1 MSSNSNGTYSVYIPT
16 IKSSYKSQ
24 DIGLLFWNNKIGD
37 VTRVDFAQFKDVEK
51 NEFRQAFV
59 HFIPLERTNSVL
71 EKIEQDG
78 KYKFYPYNTDCIN
91 FVEIPVK
98 EYSPNEYWLFL
109 KNNTPVQETEQNIH
123 QIAHNAKLM
132 EEKTAQMEEKTAQME
147 EKTAQMEEK
156 TAQMEEKMAQ
166 MMKKMDIVM
175 ELNVT
180 LIGIVELQNT
190 KIENMLL
197 TQPNYVKYPIYVKEE
212 PDYVKEEPKLSEEIY
227 VKEEPIYVKEEP
239 IYVKEEPNLTQIVDL
254 NNEINSEHYKH
265 YENSP
270 LGLINPRQSP
280 NENTIHHLHSDGV
293 ITYQKGGNAYG
304 QRCEFIDKQRLNG
317 HEKLNLKF
325 VKEAEYTSYVIL
337 TNQQCCYYR
346 GIMEELINNID

>member
-1 MSSNSNGTYSVYIPT
+1 MSLSANGNYSVYIPT

-37 VTRVDFAQFKDVEK
+37 VTRVDFAQFKDAEK

-71 EKIEQDG
+71 EAIEQDG
-78 KYKFYPYNTDCIN
+78 KYKFHPLNQ
-91 FVEIPVK
+91 
-98 EYSPNEYWLFL
+98 YSLNEYWLFL
-109 KNNTPVQETEQNIH
+109 KNNAPVEETEQNIH

-147 EKTAQMEEK
+147 EKTVQMEEK
-156 TAQMEEKMAQ
+156 MAQMEEKMAQ

-180 LIGIVELQNT
+180 LTGIVELQNNN
-190 KIENMLL
+190 IEKMSLAE
-197 TQPNYVKYPIYVKEE
+197 PIYVKYPIYVKEE
-212 PDYVKEEPKLSEEIY
+212 PKLAEEIYVKPEEIY
-227 VKEEPIYVKEEP
+227 VKEEQKVDEEK
-239 IYVKEEPNLTQIVDL
+239 ILAQQIVDL
-254 NNEINSEHYKH
+254 NNEINSKHFKH

-270 LGLINPRQSP
+270 LGLINPKQSP

-293 ITYQKGGNAYG
+293 ITYQKGGDAYG
-304 QRCEFIDKQRLNG
+304 QRSEFVCTERLNG
-317 HEKLNLKF
+317 HQKLNFKF

-337 TNQQCCYYR
+337 TNKQCSYYR
-346 GIMEELINNID
+346 GIMAELIYTIS

>member
-24 DIGLLFWNNKIGD
+24 DIGMLFWNSKIVD

-71 EKIEQDG
+71 ETIEQDG
-78 KYKFYPYNTDCIN
+78 KYKFYPYSTDCIN
-91 FVEIPVK
+91 VK

-132 EEKTAQMEEKTAQME
+132 EEKA
-147 EKTAQMEEK
+147 AQMEEK

-180 LIGIVELQNT
+180 LIGIVELQNN
-190 KIENMLL
+190 KMENISL

-212 PDYVKEEPKLSEEIY
+212 PIYVKEEPIY

-239 IYVKEEPNLTQIVDL
+239 IYVKEEPNLAQPFPDEEPNLAQPFPKVDL

-293 ITYQKGGNAYG
+293 ITYQKGGVAYG
-304 QRCEFIDKQRLNG
+304 QRSEFVCTQRLNG
-317 HEKLNLKF
+317 HEKLNFKF

-337 TNQQCCYYR
+337 TSQQCCYYR
-346 GIMEELINNID
+346 GLMAELINNSD

>member
-24 DIGLLFWNNKIGD
+24 DIGMLFWNNKIGD

-71 EKIEQDG
+71 ETIEQDG
-78 KYKFYPYNTDCIN
+78 KYKFYPYSTDCIN
-91 FVEIPVK
+91 FVGIPIK

-132 EEKTAQMEEKTAQME
+132 EEKTTQMEEKAAQMEEKMV
-147 EKTAQMEEK
+147 
-156 TAQMEEKMAQ
+156 QMEEKMAQ

-180 LIGIVELQNT
+180 LIGIVELQNN
-190 KIENMLL
+190 KMENMSL

-212 PDYVKEEPKLSEEIY
+212 PNLAQPFLE
-227 VKEEPIYVKEEP
+227 
-239 IYVKEEPNLTQIVDL
+239 EEPNLAQPFPKVDL

-293 ITYQKGGNAYG
+293 ITYQKGGDAYG
-304 QRCEFIDKQRLNG
+304 QRSEFVCTHRLNG
-317 HEKLNLKF
+317 HEKLNFKF
-325 VKEAEYTSYVIL
+325 VKEAQYTSYVIL

-346 GIMEELINNID
+346 GLMAELINNID

>member
-1 MSSNSNGTYSVYIPT
+1 MSLSANGNYSVYIPT

-37 VTRVDFAQFKDVEK
+37 VTRVDFAQFKDAEK

-71 EKIEQDG
+71 EAIEQDG
-78 KYKFYPYNTDCIN
+78 KYKFHPLNQ
-91 FVEIPVK
+91 
-98 EYSPNEYWLFL
+98 YSLNEYWLFL
-109 KNNTPVQETEQNIH
+109 KNNAPVEETEQNIH
-123 QIAHNAKLM
+123 QIAHNAKL
-132 EEKTAQMEEKTAQME
+132 
-147 EKTAQMEEK
+147 MEEK

-180 LIGIVELQNT
+180 LTGIVELQNNN
-190 KIENMLL
+190 IEKMSLAE
-197 TQPNYVKYPIYVKEE
+197 PIYVKYPIYVKEE
-212 PDYVKEEPKLSEEIY
+212 PKLAEEIYVKPEEIY
-227 VKEEPIYVKEEP
+227 VKEEQKVDEEQ
-239 IYVKEEPNLTQIVDL
+239 ILAQQIVDL
-254 NNEINSEHYKH
+254 NNEINSKHFKH

-270 LGLINPRQSP
+270 LGLINPKQSP

-293 ITYQKGGNAYG
+293 ITYQKGGDAYG
-304 QRCEFIDKQRLNG
+304 QRSEFVCTERLNG
-317 HEKLNLKF
+317 HQKLNFKF

-337 TNQQCCYYR
+337 TNKQCSYYR
-346 GIMEELINNID
+346 GIMAELIYTIS

>member
-1 MSSNSNGTYSVYIPT
+1 MSSNSNETYSVYIPT

-37 VTRVDFAQFKDVEK
+37 VTRVDFAQFQDSEK

-71 EKIEQDG
+71 ETIEQDG
-78 KYKFYPYNTDCIN
+78 KYKFYPYSTDCIN
-91 FVEIPVK
+91 FVGIPIK

-123 QIAHNAKLM
+123 QIAHNAKL
-132 EEKTAQMEEKTAQME
+132 
-147 EKTAQMEEK
+147 MEEK

-212 PDYVKEEPKLSEEIY
+212 PNYVKEEPD
-227 VKEEPIYVKEEP
+227 
-239 IYVKEEPNLTQIVDL
+239 YVKEEPNLAQPFLEEEPNLAQPFPKVEKVDL

-293 ITYQKGGNAYG
+293 ITYQKGGDAYG
-304 QRCEFIDKQRLNG
+304 QRSEFVCTERLNG
-317 HEKLNLKF
+317 HEKLNFKF

-337 TNQQCCYYR
+337 TSQQCCYYR
-346 GIMEELINNID
+346 GLMAELINNID

>member
-24 DIGLLFWNNKIGD
+24 DIGMLFWNNKIGD
-37 VTRVDFAQFKDVEK
+37 VTRVDFAQFKDAEK

-71 EKIEQDG
+71 ETIEQDG

-91 FVEIPVK
+91 LMVPVK

-132 EEKTAQMEEKTAQME
+132 DEKTAQMEDKMV
-147 EKTAQMEEK
+147 
-156 TAQMEEKMAQ
+156 QMEEKMAQ

-180 LIGIVELQNT
+180 LIGIVELQNS
-190 KIENMLL
+190 KIENMSL

-212 PDYVKEEPKLSEEIY
+212 PNLVQKVEEEPKLAEEIY
-227 VKEEPIYVKEEP
+227 VKEEPNLAQKVDEEQ
-239 IYVKEEPNLTQIVDL
+239 ILAQQIVEL
-254 NNEINSEHYKH
+254 NNEINSKHFKH

-293 ITYQKGGNAYG
+293 ITYQKGGEAYG
-304 QRCEFIDKQRLNG
+304 QRSEFVCTERLNG
-317 HEKLNLKF
+317 HQKLNFKF

-337 TNQQCCYYR
+337 TNKECSYYR
-346 GIMEELINNID
+346 GIMAELIYTIS